1 MSISSI
7 HKMLQVMVINTFDIL
22 QNIDGREENDN
33 ETIKYHM
40 CFDQTDSDIA
50 VCCILSLY
58 YCLPLSNML

>member
-1 MSISSI
+1 
-7 HKMLQVMVINTFDIL
+7 MVINTFDIL